1 MRNWRYYR
9 GVRATIFKKLA
20 LGSRKLKN
28 NEGRLLSDFNQHRST
43 PSFLCAG
50 GLRGVCDNFQEI
62 GSEKF
67 VSQEA
72 RGLGFSSVA
81 FQTLKMTDRKILY
94 TLLLCSCFA
103 MVFGS
108 TKSGKGLL
116 TQRQQK
122 YLFQNVFRI
131 YFLLFWGKF

>member
-1 MRNWRYYR
+1 MRQFSRN
-9 GVRATIFKKLA
+9 V
-20 LGSRKLKN
+20 GSRKLKN
-28 NEGRLLSDFNQHRST
+28 NEGLLSDFNQHRST

-62 GSEKF
+62 GSENF
-67 VSQEA
+67 ASQEA
-72 RGLGFSSVA
+72 RGFSSVA

-116 TQRQQK
+116 T
-122 YLFQNVFRI
+122 
-131 YFLLFWGKF
+131 